1 LNISVIG
8 LGKLGSPMA
17 AVLADKGH
25 AVVGVDVNEGFVKA
39 LREGRG
45 PVRETGLDELVARNR
60 STLSATTD
68 YAQAVLATELTFVIV
83 PTPSKADGT
92 FTIEHILAACRPIGQ
107 ALARKPGFHVV
118 VVTSTVMP
126 GATGGPIREALE
138 KASGKSCGRDFGLCY
153 NPEFIA
159 LGSVIRD
166 MLHPDFILI
175 GESDPRSG
183 ELLASLYEKH
193 WEPRPP
199 VRRMSF
205 VNAELAKIAV
215 NTFVTTKITY
225 ANTLARICERLPGA
239 DADVVTAALGL
250 DTRIGPKY
258 LKGALGFGGPCFP
271 RDNVAFNALAREN
284 GVQALLAEATDS
296 FNRKQVGWL
305 ADQMLQHL
313 PPGGRVGILGL
324 AYKPETNVIEE
335 SQGVA
340 FARYFLE
347 QGVPVVAYDPA
358 ALDNARAQ
366 LKGAVTF
373 ASSAEDCAR
382 QADLLLIATAWD
394 EFRRLSPRALKD
406 SGRRPVV
413 VDCWRILPEAEFAER
428 AELIVLGRGPG
439 LGLPTPVL
447 AERSAS

>member
-1 LNISVIG
+1 MNISVIG

-25 AVVGVDVNEGFVKA
+25 TVVGVDVNESFVKA
-39 LREGRG
+39 LQEGRG
-45 PVRETGLDELVARNR
+45 PVPETGLDELVARNR
-60 STLSATTD
+60 TRLSATTD
-68 YAQAVLATELTFVIV
+68 YAQAVLSSELTFIIV
-83 PTPSKADGT
+83 PTPSRPDGT
-92 FTIEHILAACRPIGQ
+92 FSIEHILAACRLIGR
-107 ALARKPGFHVV
+107 ALAAKTGFHVV

-126 GATGGPIREALE
+126 GSTGGPIREALE
-138 KASGKSCGRDFGLCY
+138 EASGRACGRDFGLCY

-166 MLHPDFILI
+166 MMHPDFILI
-175 GESDPRSG
+175 GESDSRSG
-183 ELLASLYEKH
+183 EMLASLYEKG
-193 WEPRPP
+193 WQPRPP

-205 VNAELAKIAV
+205 INAELAKIAV

-239 DADVVTAALGL
+239 DADVVTGALGL

-271 RDNVAFNALAREN
+271 RDNVAFNALARDN

-296 FNRKQVGWL
+296 FNRKQVAWL
-305 ADQMLQHL
+305 ADQMLGRL
-313 PPGGRVGILGL
+313 PVGGRVGILGL
-324 AYKPETNVIEE
+324 AYKPQTNVIEE
-335 SQGVA
+335 SQGIA

-347 QGVPVVAYDPA
+347 HGVPVVAYDPA

-366 LKGAVTF
+366 LAGATF

-382 QADLLLIATAWD
+382 QADLLVIATAWE

-413 VDCWRILPEAEFAER
+413 VDCWRILPEAQFADR

-439 LGLPTPVL
+439 LGVPAPVL

>member
-25 AVVGVDVNEGFVKA
+25 SVVGVDVNERFVKA
-39 LREGRG
+39 LQEGRG

-60 STLSATTD
+60 SRLSATSD

-92 FTIEHILAACRPIGQ
+92 FSIEHVVAACRPIGQ
-107 ALARKPGFHVV
+107 ALARKAGFHVV

-126 GATGGPIREALE
+126 GSTGGPIREALE
-138 KASGKSCGRDFGLCY
+138 KASGRVCGRDFGLCY

-183 ELLASLYEKH
+183 DILASLYEKH

-250 DTRIGPKY
+250 DTRIGPRY

-271 RDNVAFNALAREN
+271 RDNVAFNALARES
-284 GVQALLAEATDS
+284 GVQALLAEATDA

-324 AYKPETNVIEE
+324 AYKPETSVVEE
-335 SQGVA
+335 SQGLA

-347 QGVPVVAYDPA
+347 QGLSVAVYDPA
-358 ALDNARAQ
+358 AIDNARSH

-373 ASSAEDCAR
+373 AASAEECAR
-382 QADLLLIATAWD
+382 QADLLLIATAWE
-394 EFRRLSPRALKD
+394 EFRRLSPRSLGA
-406 SGRRPVV
+406 SGRLPVV
-413 VDCWRILPEAEFAER
+413 VDCWRILPEAVFAGR

-439 LGLPTPVL
+439 LGVPTPVL
-447 AERSAS
+447 AERSSS

>member
-1 LNISVIG
+1 
-8 LGKLGSPMA
+8 
-17 AVLADKGH
+17 
-25 AVVGVDVNEGFVKA
+25 
-39 LREGRG
+39 
-45 PVRETGLDELVARNR
+45 
-60 STLSATTD
+60 
-68 YAQAVLATELTFVIV
+68 
-83 PTPSKADGT
+83 
-92 FTIEHILAACRPIGQ
+92 
-107 ALARKPGFHVV
+107 
-118 VVTSTVMP
+118 
-126 GATGGPIREALE
+126 
-138 KASGKSCGRDFGLCY
+138 
-153 NPEFIA
+153 
-159 LGSVIRD
+159 

-175 GESDPRSG
+175 GESDARSG
-183 ELLASLYEKH
+183 QLLASLYEDH

-215 NTFVTTKITY
+215 NTFVTTKISY

-271 RDNVAFNALAREN
+271 RDNVAFNSLARDN
-284 GVQALLAEATDS
+284 GVQALLAEATDR
-296 FNRKQVGWL
+296 FNRQQVGWL

-313 PPGGRVGILGL
+313 PKGGRVGILGL
-324 AYKPETNVIEE
+324 AYKPETNVVEE

-340 FARYFLE
+340 FARYFLA

-358 ALDNARAQ
+358 AAEGARAQ
-366 LKGAVTF
+366 LEGDITF
-373 ASSAEDCAR
+373 AASAEECAR

-439 LGLPTPVL
+439 AGIATPVL
-447 AERSAS
+447 AERNAS

>member
-1 LNISVIG
+1 MNISVIG

-25 AVVGVDVNEGFVKA
+25 TVVGVDVNPAFIRA
-39 LREGRG
+39 LQEGRG
-45 PVRETGLDELVARNR
+45 SVRETGLDELVERNR
-60 STLSATTD
+60 ARLRATTD
-68 YAQAVLATELTFVIV
+68 YAEAVLATDLTFIIV
-83 PTPSKADGT
+83 PTPSQADGT
-92 FTIEHILAACRPIGQ
+92 FSIEHILTACRPIGQ
-107 ALARKPGFHVV
+107 ALARKKDFHVV

-126 GATGGPIREALE
+126 GSTGGPIREALE
-138 KASGKSCGRDFGLCY
+138 KASGRTCGRDFGLCY

-183 ELLASLYEKH
+183 DILASLYEKH

-271 RDNVAFNALAREN
+271 RDNVAFNALARDN
-284 GVQALLAEATDS
+284 GVHALLAEATDR
-296 FNRKQVGWL
+296 FNRQQVGWL

-313 PPGGRVGILGL
+313 PSGGRVGILGL
-324 AYKPETNVIEE
+324 AYKPETNVVEE

-347 QGVPVVAYDPA
+347 QGVPVVVYDPA
-358 ALDNARAQ
+358 ALDAARP
-366 LKGAVTF
+366 LLSGAITF
-373 ASSAEDCAR
+373 ASSAEECAR

-394 EFRRLSPRALKD
+394 EFRRLSPRSLKD

-428 AELIVLGRGPG
+428 AELIVLGRGPA
-439 LGLPTPVL
+439 LGAPAPVL